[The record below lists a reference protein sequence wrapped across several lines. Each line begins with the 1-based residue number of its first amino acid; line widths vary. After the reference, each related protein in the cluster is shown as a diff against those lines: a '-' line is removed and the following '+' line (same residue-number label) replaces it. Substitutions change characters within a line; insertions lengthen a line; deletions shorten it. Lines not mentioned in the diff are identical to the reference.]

1 MTKRRADVT
10 VTSTV
15 AVDSATAFAI
25 FTEDIDLW
33 WRRSPR
39 YRFLRSRDGVLR
51 FEPGVGGRLF
61 EASADGD
68 EIWEV
73 GRVLAWEPGARL
85 AFEWRLTNFASEE
98 RTEVEVRFDDVPEG
112 TRVTIE
118 HRGLLALPARHPAR
132 HGLDDRAFAGMVGR
146 HWGALATGLREHAA
160 ATRSR
165 E

>member
-51 FEPGVGGRLF
+51 FEPGVGGQERADEFARIERGDQRL
-61 EASADGD
+61 EDLSRSAAERRGRLEPDGL
-68 EIWEV
+68 
-73 GRVLAWEPGARL
+73 GRGVVVVFQQPERDPGCFGRLYGTGDHGAHAPVL
-85 AFEWRLTNFASEE
+85 S
-98 RTEVEVRFDDVPEG
+98 
-112 TRVTIE
+112 
-118 HRGLLALPARHPAR
+118 
-132 HGLDDRAFAGMVGR
+132 
-146 HWGALATGLREHAA
+146 WG
-160 ATRSR
+160 S
-165 E
+165 